1 MRLPLRLA
9 LIYTLVTTVVLVV
22 IGVTVHALVRN
33 TLYEGLRDQ
42 LEERSSAILAAL
54 QPGDPLT
61 QTRFG
66 AIAGSGVYA
75 MIELRPQ
82 GDIVLPGA
90 LPFRTPNLTGNPYA
104 GVELMDLLDPGETGP
119 VIQWRELQPVEEG
132 WVATPVLARA
142 QRLRGV
148 LRFGDPT
155 AFPFIPEFFYPG
167 EYVLTVAVS
176 TAPVE
181 ETLAILRRVIFL
193 VSAVAVAGVAVLGVM
208 TSNRALAPLAALT
221 RAAGRVRADDL
232 GIRMPVPPA
241 QDEVAALAHSMNEM
255 LDRLQRSFE
264 AQRRFTA
271 DASHELRSPLTA
283 ITGHVS
289 YLIRRTQLSEEQR
302 ESLRAIRT
310 ETERLGRLVTDLL
323 ELARTDAGFPID
335 RAPLDLRD
343 LIEDV
348 HKDAAVT
355 LPTTSVTAETPET
368 PVAVVGDRA
377 RLKQVLAN
385 LIQNAAKAGATSVRL
400 TLAAGAENVVLEVTD
415 DGEGIP
421 DEALPRV
428 FDRFYRVDGARSRD
442 GGGSGLGL
450 AIVKAIVEGHG
461 GRVEVTSQKGE
472 GTTFRVRLPRSQAGA

>member
-54 QPGDPLT
+54 QPGGPLT

-82 GDIVLPGA
+82 GGIVLPGA

-104 GVELMDLLDPGETGP
+104 GDELVDLLDPGETGP

-132 WVATPVLARA
+132 WAATPVLARA

-241 QDEVAALAHSMNEM
+241 QDEVAGLAHSMNEM

-289 YLIRRTQLSEEQR
+289 YLIRRTPLSEEQR

-343 LIEDV
+343 LVEDV

-368 PVAVVGDRA
+368 PVTVVGDRA

-400 TLAAGAENVVLEVTD
+400 ALAAGAENVVLEVTD

-421 DEALPRV
+421 DEALPRI

-472 GTTFRVRLPRSQAGA
+472 GTTFRVRLPRGEPGE